1 MILVYTGNGK
11 GKTSA
16 CVGQALRALGQNMRV
31 AFGQFMKKDVR
42 AGEQVML
49 ARLLNEDFCAG
60 GPGFLRRDED
70 FPEHRAAAEALLT
83 WAMQR
88 LPRLDMLVLDES
100 LYALRAGLLRRDEL
114 ETLMDAA
121 TSAGCHLVL
130 SGRDAPDWLVQRA
143 DLVTDMGE
151 IKHPWRAGITAQRGI
166 EF

>member
-1 MILVYTGNGK
+1 MILVYTGTGK

-31 AFGQFMKKDVR
+31 AFGQFMKKDVG

-49 ARLLNEDFCAG
+49 ARLLGADFLAG
-60 GPGFLRRDED
+60 GKGFLRREED
-70 FPEHRAAAEALLT
+70 VPAHRRAAEQVLV
-83 WAMQR
+83 WAMDR
-88 LPRLDMLVLDES
+88 LDRLDMLILDES
-100 LYALRAGLLRRDEL
+100 HYALRAGLLRRDEL
-114 ETLMDAA
+114 EALMDAA
-121 TSAGCHLVL
+121 GRAACHLVL

-151 IKHPWRAGITAQRGI
+151 VKHPWQKGITAQRGI